1 MTGGSV
7 LMNEINA
14 LNNRDPRELA
24 PPSYYLRFYE
34 PESESSADTKY
45 ASALI
50 LGLLSLQNCEKEISI
65 YKPPLCMVF
74 CYSSP
79 TKTHTKVIFII
90 EKYNM

>member
-34 PESESSADTKY
+34 SESGSSADTKY

-65 YKPPLCMVF
+65 YKPPCVW
-74 CYSSP
+74 YSV
-79 TKTHTKVIFII
+79 TAAQLRHTQRLFLS
-90 EKYNM
+90 